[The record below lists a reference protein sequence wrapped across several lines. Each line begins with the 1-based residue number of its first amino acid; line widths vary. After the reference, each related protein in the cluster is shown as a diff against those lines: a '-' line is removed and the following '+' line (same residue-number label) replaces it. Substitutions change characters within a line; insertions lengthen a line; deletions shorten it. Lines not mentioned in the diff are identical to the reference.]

1 MAASRVD
8 SEVGEYQLTSATAAV
23 LSRSSSEARVVVKS
37 WNDYNHRAKCIEEP
51 LGRSKFCDHSS
62 TNSSNGNGISGNHYI
77 QNNKEWSKQKE
88 ESEDEIHIANKLD
101 IDEDTNGDKMNNDAS
116 NIVSDRKLIT
126 CKENNEKFSD
136 SKNKLEDTCTNSLN
150 NEIKETRQIF
160 NKCNRTS
167 ENIFDNEYNER
178 QTHVAREIKSATA
191 STNNCINNPSE
202 SAYCSQSNDKTIGSS
217 KCERVRDIENRKN
230 DCDGMEISSPRSREY
245 PHGDNVI
252 VSAATSSTGAFRE
265 ALRGE
270 ASRKVVHSSAKDNR
284 VSGKT
289 RRSASARNAVRDRE
303 KSRDRETDI
312 AILCADDGKSSGAR
326 KCENCGE
333 SHFSYGRYS
342 RLWKFSNYLSRET
355 AAAASRNA
363 AKIAVN
369 RATDS
374 TRLAAPIAAAT
385 TTLRRSRS
393 LPRLSIHDSGVACSD
408 HAPAAAASPEQTH
421 AAPRQLV
428 ADLRQ
433 LLTLRQHYYPEGG
446 WGWVVLLV
454 GLLVQILSH
463 GAHGAAGIF
472 LQQVEVR
479 FGHHV
484 HLQAGWLGAM
494 STGVAL
500 LVSPVTIAF
509 CRRKST
515 RVTAVL
521 GGLVT
526 ALGCLFTSF
535 ASQFHQLFFSYGTVV
550 GIGVGMTRDCSTLM
564 VAQYF
569 KRKRELVEIFIV
581 SGSGLGIAIMSAFIK
596 GAITKIGW
604 RLGLQAVTG
613 VVFLTFILGTF
624 YRSASLYHPQ
634 RRAILH
640 LKNQKRKIKD
650 KNKAAEK
657 PAFFDFSTLKSK
669 TVRILLVST
678 GISAFGINTPIFYLA
693 HQVEEE
699 GLGDTVV
706 LLQAYLGL
714 AWTLGCVAFGL
725 LVVHRSVECRIA
737 RQYLTQAAVFVCG
750 LCILA
755 LTAVQGNYHGY
766 VMFAWIY
773 GIFCGGYHYSLK
785 MYTYERVRARNF
797 ARTWGFVQCSQAIP
811 IAIGVPIS
819 GYINVGCGGKAGYY
833 FSSTCVLVG
842 SFTLFF
848 IDLHRRNLSR
858 HKHTRANG
866 TKHTCSSD
874 NCPQRR
880 RLSFN
885 QEHKNEGPHV
895 AAAGAA
901 GATAAALVLG
911 TDIVPAQ
918 GEGIDALG
926 TDKPELT
933 CISEEGIADMDLPDN
948 LLEDFDYIG
957 DCITSCNKVENYL
970 MLSEF
975 ENNLI
980 AEMPII
986 MDRRGRRWSLGRSKT
1001 SQSNCGQTSGA
1012 QSAINEEEAKSKW
1025 RFTNVP
1031 PNANTRMI
1039 TVIDEAS
1046 T

>member
-1 MAASRVD
+1 SRGGDRQERSTRTNDV
-8 SEVGEYQLTSATAAV
+8 SREGG
-23 LSRSSSEARVVVKS
+23 LSGGMKARERARKDVVVVQS
-37 WNDYNHRAKCIEEP
+37 PAYEDSGLATSGE
-51 LGRSKFCDHSS
+51 LGEQSF
-62 TNSSNGNGISGNHYI
+62 SG
-77 QNNKEWSKQKE
+77 E
-88 ESEDEIHIANKLD
+88 
-101 IDEDTNGDKMNNDAS
+101 
-116 NIVSDRKLIT
+116 
-126 CKENNEKFSD
+126 
-136 SKNKLEDTCTNSLN
+136 
-150 NEIKETRQIF
+150 
-160 NKCNRTS
+160 
-167 ENIFDNEYNER
+167 
-178 QTHVAREIKSATA
+178 
-191 STNNCINNPSE
+191 
-202 SAYCSQSNDKTIGSS
+202 
-217 KCERVRDIENRKN
+217 
-230 DCDGMEISSPRSREY
+230 CDGIACLPARDEVKGIDGDPNRDPRY
-245 PHGDNVI
+245 TI
-252 VSAATSSTGAFRE
+252 
-265 ALRGE
+265 
-270 ASRKVVHSSAKDNR
+270 
-284 VSGKT
+284 
-289 RRSASARNAVRDRE
+289 
-303 KSRDRETDI
+303 
-312 AILCADDGKSSGAR
+312 
-326 KCENCGE
+326 
-333 SHFSYGRYS
+333 
-342 RLWKFSNYLSRET
+342 W
-355 AAAASRNA
+355 
-363 AKIAVN
+363 
-369 RATDS
+369 
-374 TRLAAPIAAAT
+374 
-385 TTLRRSRS
+385 
-393 LPRLSIHDSGVACSD
+393 
-408 HAPAAAASPEQTH
+408 
-421 AAPRQLV
+421 
-428 ADLRQ
+428 
-433 LLTLRQHYYPEGG
+433 QHYYPESG
-446 WGWVVLLV
+446 WGWVIVV
-454 GLLVQILSH
+454 TGVMVQILATGIH
-463 GAHGAAGIF
+463 GAVGVWLILDGTK
-472 LQQVEVR
+472 R
-479 FGHHV
+479 FRQPLLNV
-484 HLQAGWLGAM
+484 GWLGAM

-535 ASQFHQLFFSYGTVV
+535 ASQFHQLFFSYGTMV
-550 GIGVGMTRDCSTLM
+550 GIGVSMTRDCSTLM

-569 KRKRELVEIFIV
+569 KRRRELVEIFIV
-581 SGSGLGIAIMSAFIK
+581 SGSGLGIAVMSAFIK
-596 GAITKIGW
+596 GAISKIGW

-650 KNKAAEK
+650 KNKTDDR

-693 HQVEEE
+693 HQAEEE

-725 LVVHRSVECRIA
+725 LVVHRNVECRIA

-766 VMFAWIY
+766 VMFTWIY

-848 IDLHRRNLSR
+848 IDLHRRNLSK

-866 TKHTCSSD
+866 SKHLCVLG
-874 NCPQRR
+874 NCPQQRR
-880 RLSFN
+880 PSFS
-885 QEHKNEGPHV
+885 QEPENDGTHV

-901 GATAAALVLG
+901 AAALVLG
-911 TDIVPAQ
+911 AELGPAPGDI
-918 GEGIDALG
+918 IDALG
-926 TDKPELT
+926 AEKPELT

-948 LLEDFDYIG
+948 LLDDLDYIG

-986 MDRRGRRWSLGRSKT
+986 MDRRGRRWSLARSKAGQT
-1001 SQSNCGQTSGA
+1001 TVCGQQTVGTNAVAGNSSIQEEDSNETNVVKWHLGSQST
-1012 QSAINEEEAKSKW
+1012 
-1025 RFTNVP
+1025 
-1031 PNANTRMI
+1031 NANSRTI

>member
-1 MAASRVD
+1 MKKPERN
-8 SEVGEYQLTSATAAV
+8 G
-23 LSRSSSEARVVVKS
+23 RVVV
-37 WNDYNHRAKCIEEP
+37 
-51 LGRSKFCDHSS
+51 
-62 TNSSNGNGISGNHYI
+62 
-77 QNNKEWSKQKE
+77 QNLTYE
-88 ESEDEIHIANKLD
+88 
-101 IDEDTNGDKMNNDAS
+101 
-116 NIVSDRKLIT
+116 
-126 CKENNEKFSD
+126 
-136 SKNKLEDTCTNSLN
+136 
-150 NEIKETRQIF
+150 
-160 NKCNRTS
+160 
-167 ENIFDNEYNER
+167 
-178 QTHVAREIKSATA
+178 
-191 STNNCINNPSE
+191 
-202 SAYCSQSNDKTIGSS
+202 
-217 KCERVRDIENRKN
+217 
-230 DCDGMEISSPRSREY
+230 
-245 PHGDNVI
+245 
-252 VSAATSSTGAFRE
+252 
-265 ALRGE
+265 
-270 ASRKVVHSSAKDNR
+270 
-284 VSGKT
+284 
-289 RRSASARNAVRDRE
+289 
-303 KSRDRETDI
+303 
-312 AILCADDGKSSGAR
+312 
-326 KCENCGE
+326 
-333 SHFSYGRYS
+333 
-342 RLWKFSNYLSRET
+342 
-355 AAAASRNA
+355 
-363 AKIAVN
+363 
-369 RATDS
+369 
-374 TRLAAPIAAAT
+374 
-385 TTLRRSRS
+385 
-393 LPRLSIHDSGVACSD
+393 DSGVAISGEPSSSGECDGIVSLQ
-408 HAPAAAASPEQTH
+408 APKEIKEDANPDPRYAAHCTI
-421 AAPRQLV
+421 
-428 ADLRQ
+428 
-433 LLTLRQHYYPEGG
+433 RQHYYPENG
-446 WGWVVLLV
+446 WGWVIVV
-454 GLLVQILSH
+454 TGVMVQILATGIH
-463 GAHGAAGIF
+463 GAVGAWLLLDGTKRYRQT
-472 LQQVEVR
+472 LLNV
-479 FGHHV
+479 
-484 HLQAGWLGAM
+484 GWLGAM

-509 CRRKST
+509 CRKKST

-581 SGSGLGIAIMSAFIK
+581 SGSGLGIAVMSAFIK

-650 KNKAAEK
+650 KNKATDK
-657 PAFFDFSTLKSK
+657 PPFFDFSTLKSK

-678 GISAFGINTPIFYLA
+678 SISAFGINTPIFYLA
-693 HQVEEE
+693 HQAEEE

-725 LVVHRSVECRIA
+725 LVVHRNVECRIA

-866 TKHTCSSD
+866 KKHVCSSD
-874 NCPQRR
+874 SCPQRR
-880 RLSFN
+880 KLSFS
-885 QEHKNEGPHV
+885 QELKNEGSHV

-901 GATAAALVLG
+901 GTTAAALILGADIAPVQGIFFPLMLFIIFKMSKKKRKNEKSSRKLQCCYNYTHGISRPNVSGYLRSGSKAHIKKISLNFVLLHSFSF
-911 TDIVPAQ
+911 TKMLYLYCFIIL

-926 TDKPELT
+926 IDKPELT

-986 MDRRGRRWSLGRSKT
+986 MDRCGRRWSLGRSKT
-1001 SQSNCGQTSGA
+1001 NQSNCGQLSGV
-1012 QSAINEEEAKSKW
+1012 QSTTNEDVKPKW

-1031 PNANTRMI
+1031 PNTNTRTI

-1046 T
+1046 I

>member
-8 SEVGEYQLTSATAAV
+8 LEIGDDRMTANKSSLPCESLTSEDSSITSNIERKRRITNKNDGMRGLVVVENHRRA
-23 LSRSSSEARVVVKS
+23 SSEDVQGQNLTVHERPDK
-37 WNDYNHRAKCIEEP
+37 N
-51 LGRSKFCDHSS
+51 RSLLAQD
-62 TNSSNGNGISGNHYI
+62 
-77 QNNKEWSKQKE
+77 
-88 ESEDEIHIANKLD
+88 
-101 IDEDTNGDKMNNDAS
+101 
-116 NIVSDRKLIT
+116 
-126 CKENNEKFSD
+126 
-136 SKNKLEDTCTNSLN
+136 
-150 NEIKETRQIF
+150 
-160 NKCNRTS
+160 
-167 ENIFDNEYNER
+167 
-178 QTHVAREIKSATA
+178 
-191 STNNCINNPSE
+191 
-202 SAYCSQSNDKTIGSS
+202 GSS
-217 KCERVRDIENRKN
+217 KSTRTTELADKPKSSWQHDAYKFPTEHKRLSVNFRPDNSIQIKKQRVEKSKKKPENTQTS
-230 DCDGMEISSPRSREY
+230 ISGVIYKLVGSTRQRGSKENIGKKDRRELSPRYR
-245 PHGDNVI
+245 PRNHANLI
-252 VSAATSSTGAFRE
+252 V
-265 ALRGE
+265 
-270 ASRKVVHSSAKDNR
+270 D
-284 VSGKT
+284 
-289 RRSASARNAVRDRE
+289 
-303 KSRDRETDI
+303 
-312 AILCADDGKSSGAR
+312 
-326 KCENCGE
+326 
-333 SHFSYGRYS
+333 
-342 RLWKFSNYLSRET
+342 
-355 AAAASRNA
+355 
-363 AKIAVN
+363 
-369 RATDS
+369 
-374 TRLAAPIAAAT
+374 T
-385 TTLRRSRS
+385 TEGTIERRSRAEVPRKLADSPRDRPTVKGREDIERRVTRSYTSQESPRVSEPRSSNDVKPVRKVGKHVGHTKCPNCDETHLSYEKSYLPKYSGFLECEGLAYEENYVKEANGKKSKHETPVAS
-393 LPRLSIHDSGVACSD
+393 LLYHSRSFPRLSVHDSGVACSGNEQS
-408 HAPAAAASPEQTH
+408 PAAGH
-421 AAPRQLV
+421 AHNSK
-428 ADLRQ
+428 Q
-433 LLTLRQHYYPEGG
+433 LLTDLKQLHTLKQHYYPEGG
-446 WGWVVLLV
+446 WGWVVMFV
-454 GLLVQILSH
+454 GMLVQMLSYGVH
-463 GAHGAAGIF
+463 GASGIF
-472 LQQVEVR
+472 LQQVADKFAHAVYWES
-479 FGHHV
+479 
-484 HLQAGWLGAM
+484 GWLGAM

-515 RVTAVL
+515 RLTAVL

-569 KRKRELVEIFIV
+569 KRRRELVEIFIV
-581 SGSGLGIAIMSAFIK
+581 SGSGLGIAVMSAFIK
-596 GAITKIGW
+596 GMISKIGW

-650 KNKAAEK
+650 KNKTDDG
-657 PAFFDFSTLKSK
+657 PPFFDFSTLKSK

-693 HQVEEE
+693 HQAEEE
-699 GLGDTVV
+699 GLGDTVI

-737 RQYLTQAAVFVCG
+737 RQYLTQAAIFVCG

-766 VMFAWIY
+766 VLFAWIY

-819 GYINVGCGGKAGYY
+819 GYMNINYGGKVGYY

-858 HKHTRANG
+858 HKHIRSNG
-866 TKHTCSSD
+866 TKHLCVSD

-880 RLSFN
+880 KLSFS
-885 QEHKNEGPHV
+885 QEPDNDGPHV

-901 GATAAALVLG
+901 AAALVLG
-911 TDIVPAQ
+911 TEIAPNP
-918 GEGIDALG
+918 GELIDGLAPE
-926 TDKPELT
+926 KPELT

-948 LLEDFDYIG
+948 MLEDLDYIG

-986 MDRRGRRWSLGRSKT
+986 TDRRGRRWSLARSKGG
-1001 SQSNCGQTSGA
+1001 QSNLDRSPGPQPT
-1012 QSAINEEEAKSKW
+1012 NEETDPKPKW
-1025 RFTNVP
+1025 HVTNVP
-1031 PNANTRMI
+1031 PSNRVI

>member
-1 MAASRVD
+1 M
-8 SEVGEYQLTSATAAV
+8 
-23 LSRSSSEARVVVKS
+23 K
-37 WNDYNHRAKCIEEP
+37 
-51 LGRSKFCDHSS
+51 
-62 TNSSNGNGISGNHYI
+62 
-77 QNNKEWSKQKE
+77 
-88 ESEDEIHIANKLD
+88 
-101 IDEDTNGDKMNNDAS
+101 
-116 NIVSDRKLIT
+116 
-126 CKENNEKFSD
+126 
-136 SKNKLEDTCTNSLN
+136 
-150 NEIKETRQIF
+150 
-160 NKCNRTS
+160 
-167 ENIFDNEYNER
+167 
-178 QTHVAREIKSATA
+178 
-191 STNNCINNPSE
+191 
-202 SAYCSQSNDKTIGSS
+202 
-217 KCERVRDIENRKN
+217 
-230 DCDGMEISSPRSREY
+230 SRE
-245 PHGDNVI
+245 
-252 VSAATSSTGAFRE
+252 
-265 ALRGE
+265 
-270 ASRKVVHSSAKDNR
+270 
-284 VSGKT
+284 
-289 RRSASARNAVRDRE
+289 RNGRTAVQSPGYE
-303 KSRDRETDI
+303 
-312 AILCADDGKSSGAR
+312 
-326 KCENCGE
+326 
-333 SHFSYGRYS
+333 
-342 RLWKFSNYLSRET
+342 
-355 AAAASRNA
+355 
-363 AKIAVN
+363 
-369 RATDS
+369 
-374 TRLAAPIAAAT
+374 
-385 TTLRRSRS
+385 
-393 LPRLSIHDSGVACSD
+393 DSGVATSGELGEHSFSGECEGIVSLQ
-408 HAPAAAASPEQTH
+408 AAREPKGIEEDVNPDPRYAARCTIK
-421 AAPRQLV
+421 
-428 ADLRQ
+428 
-433 LLTLRQHYYPEGG
+433 QHYYPESG
-446 WGWVVLLV
+446 WGWVVV
-454 GLLVQILSH
+454 VTGVMVQILAT
-463 GAHGAAGIF
+463 GIHGAAGAW
-472 LQQVEVR
+472 LLLDGARRYRQTLLNV
-479 FGHHV
+479 
-484 HLQAGWLGAM
+484 GWLGAM

-581 SGSGLGIAIMSAFIK
+581 SGSGLGIAVMSAFIK
-596 GAITKIGW
+596 GAISKIGW

-650 KNKAAEK
+650 KNKADDR
-657 PAFFDFSTLKSK
+657 PPFFDFSTLKSK

-693 HQVEEE
+693 HQAEEE

-725 LVVHRSVECRIA
+725 LVVHRNVECRIA

-773 GIFCGGYHYSLK
+773 GKVIFARNRARPRMGCLHDTENSKVLEKICRLIFLGIFCGGYHYSLK

-848 IDLHRRNLSR
+848 IDLHRRNLSK

-866 TKHTCSSD
+866 TKHLCASD
-874 NCPQRR
+874 SCPKRR
-880 RLSFN
+880 RASFS
-885 QEHKNEGPHV
+885 QEPENEGPHL

-911 TDIVPAQ
+911 ADIAPAQ
-918 GEGIDALG
+918 GEAMDVLG
-926 TDKPELT
+926 ADKPELT

-948 LLEDFDYIG
+948 LFEDLEYVG

-980 AEMPII
+980 AEIPMI
-986 MDRRGRRWSLGRSKT
+986 MDRRGRRWSLARSKT
-1001 SQSNCGQTSGA
+1001 GQPLANCGQTSGA
-1012 QSAINEEEAKSKW
+1012 QSTNDEEEVKSKW
-1025 RFTNVP
+1025 RFTNTAAP
-1031 PNANTRMI
+1031 SNTNNRMI

-1046 T
+1046 A

>member
-1 MAASRVD
+1 MTTLIGKTGIAEGMKAGKRNETDV
-8 SEVGEYQLTSATAAV
+8 V
-23 LSRSSSEARVVVKS
+23 LSPA
-37 WNDYNHRAKCIEEP
+37 
-51 LGRSKFCDHSS
+51 
-62 TNSSNGNGISGNHYI
+62 
-77 QNNKEWSKQKE
+77 
-88 ESEDEIHIANKLD
+88 
-101 IDEDTNGDKMNNDAS
+101 
-116 NIVSDRKLIT
+116 
-126 CKENNEKFSD
+126 
-136 SKNKLEDTCTNSLN
+136 LE
-150 NEIKETRQIF
+150 
-160 NKCNRTS
+160 
-167 ENIFDNEYNER
+167 
-178 QTHVAREIKSATA
+178 
-191 STNNCINNPSE
+191 
-202 SAYCSQSNDKTIGSS
+202 
-217 KCERVRDIENRKN
+217 
-230 DCDGMEISSPRSREY
+230 
-245 PHGDNVI
+245 
-252 VSAATSSTGAFRE
+252 
-265 ALRGE
+265 
-270 ASRKVVHSSAKDNR
+270 
-284 VSGKT
+284 
-289 RRSASARNAVRDRE
+289 
-303 KSRDRETDI
+303 
-312 AILCADDGKSSGAR
+312 
-326 KCENCGE
+326 
-333 SHFSYGRYS
+333 
-342 RLWKFSNYLSRET
+342 
-355 AAAASRNA
+355 
-363 AKIAVN
+363 
-369 RATDS
+369 
-374 TRLAAPIAAAT
+374 
-385 TTLRRSRS
+385 
-393 LPRLSIHDSGVACSD
+393 DSGVATSGEIGELSFSGECEGVVCLRE
-408 HAPAAAASPEQTH
+408 PTSPKGIEENEIQD
-421 AAPRQLV
+421 PRYI
-428 ADLRQ
+428 ARC
-433 LLTLRQHYYPEGG
+433 TIRQHYYPESG
-446 WGWVVLLV
+446 WGWVVV
-454 GLLVQILSH
+454 VTGVMVQILAT
-463 GAHGAAGIF
+463 GIHGAAGAW
-472 LQQVEVR
+472 LLLEGAKRYRQPVSNV
-479 FGHHV
+479 
-484 HLQAGWLGAM
+484 GWLGAM

-515 RVTAVL
+515 RLTAVL

-535 ASQFHQLFFSYGTVV
+535 ASQFHQLFFSYGAVV

-569 KRKRELVEIFIV
+569 KRRRELVEIFIV
-581 SGSGLGIAIMSAFIK
+581 SGSGLGIAVMSAFIK
-596 GAITKIGW
+596 GMISKIGW

-650 KNKAAEK
+650 KNKTDDG
-657 PAFFDFSTLKSK
+657 PPFFDFSTLKSK

-693 HQVEEE
+693 HQAEKE
-699 GLGDTVV
+699 GLGDTVI

-766 VMFAWIY
+766 VLFAWIY

-797 ARTWGFVQCSQAIP
+797 ARTWGLVQCSQAIP

-819 GYINVGCGGKAGYY
+819 GYMNIGYGGKAGYY

-858 HKHTRANG
+858 HKHTRSNG
-866 TKHTCSSD
+866 TKHICVSD
-874 NCPQRR
+874 SCPQRR
-880 RLSFN
+880 KLSFS
-885 QEHKNEGPHV
+885 QEPDNDGTHV

-901 GATAAALVLG
+901 AAALVLG
-911 TDIVPAQ
+911 TEIAPNQ
-918 GEGIDALG
+918 GELIDGLAPE
-926 TDKPELT
+926 KPELT

-948 LLEDFDYIG
+948 MLEDLDYIG

-986 MDRRGRRWSLGRSKT
+986 TDRRGRRWSLARSKGG
-1001 SQSNCGQTSGA
+1001 QSNLDRPPVPQPA
-1012 QSAINEEEAKSKW
+1012 NEEPEPKPKW
-1025 RFTNVP
+1025 HATNVP
-1031 PNANTRMI
+1031 PNNRMI

>member
-1 MAASRVD
+1 MSISRARSWPLLDTTAGRESCAGFVDDSFLRKKNRPAETSD
-8 SEVGEYQLTSATAAV
+8 SED
-23 LSRSSSEARVVVKS
+23 K
-37 WNDYNHRAKCIEEP
+37 
-51 LGRSKFCDHSS
+51 
-62 TNSSNGNGISGNHYI
+62 
-77 QNNKEWSKQKE
+77 NN
-88 ESEDEIHIANKLD
+88 
-101 IDEDTNGDKMNNDAS
+101 
-116 NIVSDRKLIT
+116 
-126 CKENNEKFSD
+126 
-136 SKNKLEDTCTNSLN
+136 
-150 NEIKETRQIF
+150 
-160 NKCNRTS
+160 
-167 ENIFDNEYNER
+167 
-178 QTHVAREIKSATA
+178 
-191 STNNCINNPSE
+191 
-202 SAYCSQSNDKTIGSS
+202 
-217 KCERVRDIENRKN
+217 
-230 DCDGMEISSPRSREY
+230 
-245 PHGDNVI
+245 
-252 VSAATSSTGAFRE
+252 
-265 ALRGE
+265 
-270 ASRKVVHSSAKDNR
+270 
-284 VSGKT
+284 
-289 RRSASARNAVRDRE
+289 
-303 KSRDRETDI
+303 I
-312 AILCADDGKSSGAR
+312 AIVQSDGSPQVQARRLLCR
-326 KCENCGE
+326 
-333 SHFSYGRYS
+333 
-342 RLWKFSNYLSRET
+342 
-355 AAAASRNA
+355 
-363 AKIAVN
+363 
-369 RATDS
+369 
-374 TRLAAPIAAAT
+374 
-385 TTLRRSRS
+385 
-393 LPRLSIHDSGVACSD
+393 
-408 HAPAAAASPEQTH
+408 
-421 AAPRQLV
+421 
-428 ADLRQ
+428 
-433 LLTLRQHYYPEGG
+433 HYYPEGG
-446 WGWVVLLV
+446 WGWVVTIV
-454 GLLVQILSH
+454 GTL
-463 GAHGAAGIF
+463 
-472 LQQVEVR
+472 
-479 FGHHV
+479 V
-484 HLQAGWLGAM
+484 HLLGPGLQFSVPAAVALPAKVKFYHHPLDTAGWLGAM

-535 ASQFHQLFFSYGTVV
+535 ASQFHQLFLSYGTMV

-581 SGSGLGIAIMSAFIK
+581 SGSGLGIAVMSAFIK

-650 KNKAAEK
+650 KNKADDRS
-657 PAFFDFSTLKSK
+657 PFFDFSTLKSK

-693 HQVEEE
+693 HQAEED
-699 GLGDTVV
+699 GLSEAVV
-706 LLQAYLGL
+706 LLQVYLGL

-750 LCILA
+750 VCILA

-819 GYINVGCGGKAGYY
+819 GYINVGCGNKAGYY

-858 HKHTRANG
+858 HKHTKPNG
-866 TKHTCSSD
+866 MKHICASN

-880 RLSFN
+880 RPSFS
-885 QEHKNEGPHV
+885 QEPENEPHV
-895 AAAGAA
+895 AAA
-901 GATAAALVLG
+901 GATAAALDLG
-911 TDIVPAQ
+911 TDIVPTQ
-918 GEGIDALG
+918 GEGVENLG

-948 LLEDFDYIG
+948 VLEDLDYIG

-986 MDRRGRRWSLGRSKT
+986 MDRRGRRWSLARSKT
-1001 SQSNCGQTSGA
+1001 GQSNCGQASGV
-1012 QSAINEEEAKSKW
+1012 QLSTEEEESKSKW
-1025 RFTNVP
+1025 RFTNVSP
-1031 PNANTRMI
+1031 HANSRMI

-1046 T
+1046 A

>member
-1 MAASRVD
+1 
-8 SEVGEYQLTSATAAV
+8 
-23 LSRSSSEARVVVKS
+23 
-37 WNDYNHRAKCIEEP
+37 
-51 LGRSKFCDHSS
+51 
-62 TNSSNGNGISGNHYI
+62 
-77 QNNKEWSKQKE
+77 
-88 ESEDEIHIANKLD
+88 
-101 IDEDTNGDKMNNDAS
+101 
-116 NIVSDRKLIT
+116 
-126 CKENNEKFSD
+126 
-136 SKNKLEDTCTNSLN
+136 
-150 NEIKETRQIF
+150 
-160 NKCNRTS
+160 
-167 ENIFDNEYNER
+167 
-178 QTHVAREIKSATA
+178 
-191 STNNCINNPSE
+191 
-202 SAYCSQSNDKTIGSS
+202 
-217 KCERVRDIENRKN
+217 
-230 DCDGMEISSPRSREY
+230 
-245 PHGDNVI
+245 
-252 VSAATSSTGAFRE
+252 
-265 ALRGE
+265 
-270 ASRKVVHSSAKDNR
+270 
-284 VSGKT
+284 
-289 RRSASARNAVRDRE
+289 
-303 KSRDRETDI
+303 
-312 AILCADDGKSSGAR
+312 
-326 KCENCGE
+326 
-333 SHFSYGRYS
+333 
-342 RLWKFSNYLSRET
+342 
-355 AAAASRNA
+355 
-363 AKIAVN
+363 
-369 RATDS
+369 
-374 TRLAAPIAAAT
+374 
-385 TTLRRSRS
+385 
-393 LPRLSIHDSGVACSD
+393 
-408 HAPAAAASPEQTH
+408 
-421 AAPRQLV
+421 
-428 ADLRQ
+428 
-433 LLTLRQHYYPEGG
+433 
-446 WGWVVLLV
+446 
-454 GLLVQILSH
+454 
-463 GAHGAAGIF
+463 
-472 LQQVEVR
+472 
-479 FGHHV
+479 
-484 HLQAGWLGAM
+484 M

-515 RVTAVL
+515 RLTAVL
-521 GGLVT
+521 GGLIT

-569 KRKRELVEIFIV
+569 KRRRELVEIFIV
-581 SGSGLGIAIMSAFIK
+581 SGSGLGIAVMSAFIK
-596 GAITKIGW
+596 GMISKIGW

-650 KNKAAEK
+650 KNKTDDG
-657 PAFFDFSTLKSK
+657 PPFFDFSTLKSK
-669 TVRILLVST
+669 TVRILLMST

-693 HQVEEE
+693 HQAEEE
-699 GLGDTVV
+699 GLGDTVI

-725 LVVHRSVECRIA
+725 LVVRRSVECRIA
-737 RQYLTQAAVFVCG
+737 RQYLTQAAIFVCG

-766 VMFAWIY
+766 VLFAWIY

-819 GYINVGCGGKAGYY
+819 GYMNINYGGKAGYY

-858 HKHTRANG
+858 HKHIRSNG
-866 TKHTCSSD
+866 TKHLCVSD

-880 RLSFN
+880 KLSFS
-885 QEHKNEGPHV
+885 QEPDNDGPHV

-901 GATAAALVLG
+901 AAALVLG
-911 TDIVPAQ
+911 TEIAPNP
-918 GEGIDALG
+918 GELIDGLAPE
-926 TDKPELT
+926 KPELT

-948 LLEDFDYIG
+948 MLEDLDYIG

-986 MDRRGRRWSLGRSKT
+986 TDRRGRRWSLARSKGG
-1001 SQSNCGQTSGA
+1001 QSNLDRSPGPQPT
-1012 QSAINEEEAKSKW
+1012 NEETDPKPKW
-1025 RFTNVP
+1025 HVTNVP
-1031 PNANTRMI
+1031 PANRVI

>member
-1 MAASRVD
+1 MEDAAGLSSPANRDTYRKRRDSYSAAMTNANAVTDESSESHRAESPIKSQQLVVRRKARLPDNTSLESESWSTESSLLKRDLTRTPSSDTSRSWNESIEIPEIFLSHPELLSRLAKCRCFLAAKLSVLSDCQCQCRCQCRCSQCQYYRRKISTCSTRDHAFLGGFKRKDSSYSVSTCQSILPPSSGRNSVASLFHEIKEDPEDVQETIAEVIQRRHSDQTQSPRGCKIGRADNRRFSEQTLAGDANESARRASNDAGTMKPIITRTSKDSWSTLHNEIHQVD
-8 SEVGEYQLTSATAAV
+8 SSKELLVDKRFTVQQKREKKDVDTS
-23 LSRSSSEARVVVKS
+23 SERRRSSVTITPKMMRRRFSEQLILEGGLGS
-37 WNDYNHRAKCIEEP
+37 IHDYEDLIEEP
-51 LGRSKFCDHSS
+51 EEGA
-62 TNSSNGNGISGNHYI
+62 
-77 QNNKEWSKQKE
+77 EE
-88 ESEDEIHIANKLD
+88 ESL
-101 IDEDTNGDKMNNDAS
+101 
-116 NIVSDRKLIT
+116 
-126 CKENNEKFSD
+126 
-136 SKNKLEDTCTNSLN
+136 
-150 NEIKETRQIF
+150 
-160 NKCNRTS
+160 
-167 ENIFDNEYNER
+167 
-178 QTHVAREIKSATA
+178 TA
-191 STNNCINNPSE
+191 IN
-202 SAYCSQSNDKTIGSS
+202 
-217 KCERVRDIENRKN
+217 
-230 DCDGMEISSPRSREY
+230 
-245 PHGDNVI
+245 
-252 VSAATSSTGAFRE
+252 
-265 ALRGE
+265 
-270 ASRKVVHSSAKDNR
+270 
-284 VSGKT
+284 
-289 RRSASARNAVRDRE
+289 
-303 KSRDRETDI
+303 
-312 AILCADDGKSSGAR
+312 AR
-326 KCENCGE
+326 K
-333 SHFSYGRYS
+333 
-342 RLWKFSNYLSRET
+342 
-355 AAAASRNA
+355 
-363 AKIAVN
+363 KI
-369 RATDS
+369 
-374 TRLAAPIAAAT
+374 
-385 TTLRRSRS
+385 TLRR
-393 LPRLSIHDSGVACSD
+393 
-408 HAPAAAASPEQTH
+408 
-421 AAPRQLV
+421 
-428 ADLRQ
+428 
-433 LLTLRQHYYPEGG
+433 HYYPEGG
-446 WGWVVLLV
+446 WGHVIVMVSIFVQVICHGLQLSSGVLLTPSMEKFHEDV
-454 GLLVQILSH
+454 GH
-463 GAHGAAGIF
+463 
-472 LQQVEVR
+472 
-479 FGHHV
+479 
-484 HLQAGWLGAM
+484 AGWLGAM

-515 RVTAVL
+515 RLTAVL

-569 KRKRELVEIFIV
+569 KRRRELVEIFIV
-581 SGSGLGIAIMSAFIK
+581 SGSGLGIAVMSAFIK
-596 GAITKIGW
+596 GAISKIGW

-650 KNKAAEK
+650 KNKTDDR
-657 PAFFDFSTLKSK
+657 PPFFDFSTLKSK

-693 HQVEEE
+693 HQAEEE

-750 LCILA
+750 VCILA

-819 GYINVGCGGKAGYY
+819 GYMNVGCGGKAGYY

-858 HKHTRANG
+858 HKHTRSNG
-866 TKHTCSSD
+866 TKHLCISD
-874 NCPQRR
+874 TCPQRR
-880 RLSFN
+880 KLSFS
-885 QEHKNEGPHV
+885 QEPENDGPHV

-901 GATAAALVLG
+901 AAALVLG
-911 TDIVPAQ
+911 AEIAPTP
-918 GEGIDALG
+918 GEMIDALAPE
-926 TDKPELT
+926 KPELT

-948 LLEDFDYIG
+948 VLEDLDYIG

-986 MDRRGRRWSLGRSKT
+986 MDRRGRRWSLARSKGG
-1001 SQSNCGQTSGA
+1001 QSNFERPA
-1012 QSAINEEEAKSKW
+1012 ALQSTNEESNSKPKW
-1025 RFTNVP
+1025 HVANVP
-1031 PNANTRMI
+1031 TNNRVI